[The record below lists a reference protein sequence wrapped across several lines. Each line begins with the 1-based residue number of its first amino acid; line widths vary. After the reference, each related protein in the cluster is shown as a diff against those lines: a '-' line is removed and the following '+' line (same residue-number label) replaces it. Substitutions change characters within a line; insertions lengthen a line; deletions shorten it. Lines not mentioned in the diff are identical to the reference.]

1 MAIIEFV
8 GQSAQDTDNVA
19 ANPSRLVN
27 FYREPVVS
35 GGRTRYLLK
44 SVPGMTEVADIGA
57 SPILA
62 MHPVDTRMFVIAN
75 SSLYRF
81 GSAHVV
87 TYMGGL
93 AAGTTASISSNN
105 STGTF
110 CIGGRYFT
118 TTGVGVSEPDPAGE
132 FTAFGSVEF
141 SGNFTILTE
150 LDGRRFRWSAFGNPD
165 NLPPL
170 NFATAEGSDED
181 IIRAFEFQGLL
192 WLFKSTTSEVWEA
205 TGRTGTQAFQRV
217 AGGVKTVGLKGFGL
231 VAKYD
236 GGAFF
241 VGHDGKFYI
250 ARGVDYMP
258 VSTPP
263 VETAIAER
271 GPDKCFWYEDR
282 GHKFLCI
289 KFTGGPAWCYDLAT
303 AEWHERAEGE
313 AGAWT
318 AVASAR
324 FNNAWYFGMTSG
336 KIGTAGR
343 NNADIGRPLIRT
355 AVSRTMYGDARRI
368 TLSEFE
374 LFTASGTGTST
385 ITWNLSAD
393 NGFTWGIDRTFAT
406 AGAFDKRLKRT
417 NLGQFRQITARIQME
432 DAVEMSLWAD
442 GRVVTR

>member
-1 MAIIEFV
+1 MAVIEFV

-44 SVPGMTEVADIGA
+44 SVPGLTEFADIGE
-57 SPILA
+57 SPIVA
-62 MHPVDTRMFVIAN
+62 MQAVGTRVFVIAN
-75 SSLYRF
+75 GSLYRF
-81 GSAHVV
+81 GVLGVV
-87 TYMGGL
+87 TLMGGL
-93 AAGTTASISSNN
+93 ATGDATISSNN
-105 STGTF
+105 NIGTF
-110 CIGGRYFT
+110 CAGGRYWT
-118 TTGVGVSEPDPAGE
+118 TTGATISEPDPAGE

-165 NLPPL
+165 SLPAL

-181 IIRAFEFQGLL
+181 LVRAFEFQGLL
-192 WLFKSTTSEVWEA
+192 WLFKGTTSEVWEA
-205 TGRTGTQAFQRV
+205 TGRTGAEAFQRV

-271 GPDKCFWYEDR
+271 GADKCFWYEDR

-289 KFTGGPAWCYDLAT
+289 KFTDGPAWCYDLAT

-318 AVASAR
+318 AVATAR
-324 FNNAWYFGMTSG
+324 FNGGWYFGMEGG
-336 KIGTAGR
+336 KIGVAER
-343 NNADIGRPLIRT
+343 NNADIGQPLIRT
-355 AVSRTMYGDARRI
+355 AVSRTLYNDSSRI

-374 LFTASGTGTST
+374 LFTAQGTATAT
-385 ITWNLSAD
+385 ITWNLSKD
-393 NGFTWGIDRTFAT
+393 SGFAWGIDRTFVT
-406 AGAFDKRLKRT
+406 SGAYDKRLKWT
-417 NLGQFRQITARIQME
+417 NLGQFRQVTAKVQIE
-432 DAVEMSLWAD
+432 DAVEMALWAD
-442 GRVVTR
+442 GRVVLR